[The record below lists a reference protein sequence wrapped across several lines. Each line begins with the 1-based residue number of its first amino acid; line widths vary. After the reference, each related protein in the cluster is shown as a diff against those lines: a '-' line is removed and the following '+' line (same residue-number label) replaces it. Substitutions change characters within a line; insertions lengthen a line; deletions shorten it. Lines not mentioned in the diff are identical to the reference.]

1 MPLIDLASICKYWA
15 LWSNLAV
22 CHFFATFGVSQAKSD
37 RPIKTLENT
46 NPLAFTQIEEEP
58 IKYNVTPSVMGE
70 MMQDQDA
77 SRTSRVMAAVLRM
90 DKLDITELKRAY
102 DGGAV

>member
-1 MPLIDLASICKYWA
+1 MQDRSAA
-15 LWSNLAV
+15 L
-22 CHFFATFGVSQAKSD
+22 
-37 RPIKTLENT
+37 
-46 NPLAFTQIEEEP
+46 FTEIEEEP